1 MKQTIKITGGIL
13 MVIIAVLALVY
24 RADFSPKNSVIKI
37 GIITPLSGEYGA
49 LGENLRKG
57 AELAKEQYLKDHP
70 GVRVEIVAEDDALN
84 AVKGLSAYKKMA
96 SIDQID
102 GLISASAPTLGA
114 VYPELLKTGLPT
126 VTVSSQSSDEQ
137 DDSVFQV
144 SPATEPVSEALG
156 AYVKE
161 MKTSRPVLVYTN
173 DSLTEKLKRRLIK
186 GFGADMPTFAVNR
199 DGADVR
205 TIVSKVLAEK
215 PTLIIMSNYEPVG
228 AQVTREIIRQSGK
241 VKVQFAFDPLF
252 NSGLSE
258 YKKIFGDV
266 SKLDG
271 SIVVSMKASVDAKSP
286 ETARF
291 ASEYKEKYSVEPG
304 NFSDIG
310 YDAFMVLVNAHAGT
324 SQDWVKNI
332 KQTQYS
338 GVTGKISFDALGTR
352 LPEFTITT
360 LKNGAIPGDYI
371 SGK

>member
-1 MKQTIKITGGIL
+1 MKQKIKIGGGIL
-13 MVIIAVLALVY
+13 LIMIAVLAVVY
-24 RADFSPKNSVIKI
+24 RVDFSSRNSVIRI

-57 AELAKEQYLKDHP
+57 AELAKEAYLKDHP
-70 GVRVEIVAEDDALN
+70 GLQIEIVAEDDALN
-84 AVKGLSAYKKMA
+84 ATKGLSAYKKLTT
-96 SIDQID
+96 INQID

-114 VYPELLKTGLPT
+114 IYPEILKTGLPT

-156 AYVKE
+156 VYIKN
-161 MKTSRPVLVYTN
+161 MKTARPVLVYTN
-173 DSLTEKLKRRLIK
+173 DSLTEKLKRRMLK
-186 GFGADMPTFAVNR
+186 GFDAEMPTFAVNR

-205 TIVSKVLAEK
+205 TIVSKILAEK
-215 PTLIIMSNYEPVG
+215 PTLVVMSNYEPIG
-228 AQVTREIIRQSGK
+228 AQVTREIVRQSGSE
-241 VKVQFAFDPLF
+241 KVQFVFDPLF
-252 NSGLSE
+252 NSGISE
-258 YKKIFGDV
+258 YKKVFGDV

-271 SIVVSMKASVDAKSP
+271 SLVVSMKASVDAKSP
-286 ETARF
+286 EVARF
-291 ASEYKEKYSVEPG
+291 ASEYKKKYAVEPG

-310 YDAFMVLVNAHAGT
+310 YDAFMVIINAYAGT
-324 SQDWVKNI
+324 SQGWVKNI
-332 KQTQYS
+332 KQTQYL

-360 LKNGAIPGDYI
+360 LEKGVIPGDYI